1 MADLSL
7 RRTTTCLGCDAPMP
21 NAALDAV
28 LCLSCLDT
36 MDELELGSPI
46 EGPAAPRGP
55 GPDDEDEGDL
65 S

>member
-7 RRTTTCLGCDAPMP
+7 RRTTSCLGCDALMP

-28 LCLSCLDT
+28 LCTSCLDVI
-36 MDELELGSPI
+36 DELGLGDPI
-46 EGPAAPRGP
+46 EGAAAPRGP